1 MKSHRRS
8 VTAGVLLMTVTAAG
22 CSTAT
27 PAPAPAPIAATTRT
41 IGALAGVL
49 VTKPDLQ
56 LGSILF
62 DGSDHAVYLFT
73 SDTTEVST
81 CRIACSLIWE
91 PLLAPATSGDGVE
104 SSKLSTATR
113 ADGLI
118 QVTYAGHPLYEH
130 AGDPLGRAAAEG
142 KNAHWY
148 AVSPA
153 GDRA

>member
-1 MKSHRRS
+1 MKSHRRT
-8 VTAGVLLMTVTAAG
+8 VTAGVLLLTITAAG
-22 CSTAT
+22 CSTTT
-27 PAPAPAPIAATTRT
+27 PATAPIAATTRT
-41 IGALAGVL
+41 VGAPAGVL
-49 VTKPDLQ
+49 IAKPDLK

-73 SDTTEVST
+73 SDTSEVST

-91 PLLAPATSGDGVE
+91 PLLAPATSGDGVD
-104 SSKLSTATR
+104 SWKLSTATR